1 MTTADRRTFLRKST
15 LIAGGAIIA
24 PSLSGLV
31 ACNDVVAPTP
41 LVGKILPR
49 ALRGSGGYGPLI
61 PAGPELALPEGFSY
75 VRFGVEGTRMS
86 DGSPTPKAHDGMAA
100 FEYGR
105 SREDFEDDD
114 ADGDDEESHW
124 APRRIRLVRN
134 HEMRGAGPAIGN
146 PALAY
151 DLRGSGGTT
160 TLEVLQNKDGSL
172 VCGSDGSPIV
182 RDWVSVGGTHV
193 NCAGGRTPWQ
203 SWITSEETFDQPS
216 ASPTGFAKGHGYNFD
231 VPVWSD
237 GQVQAVPLPAMGR
250 FSHEAV
256 AVDPRSGI
264 IYETEDRRYRPR
276 VPANL
281 GSGFYRFVP
290 DSPGDLHHGVLEM
303 LKVRGAPNYNT
314 TSGQT
319 VGTPLSVEW
328 VGIDDPDPQPFSPDG
343 YDVYRQGLAKGG
355 AIFDRLE
362 GCWYGDASIYFVV
375 TNGGDAELG
384 QVWQYRPRGRNGGI
398 LTLIFES
405 PGADVLDSPDNICTT
420 PRGGLILCEDGDDQQ
435 YMRGLTPRGEIFD
448 FALNLYNDNEFAGAC
463 FSPNGKTLFVNIQGS
478 TSPSTPP
485 GSDPSALGMTFAIWG
500 PWKRGAL

>member
-1 MTTADRRTFLRKST
+1 MATTADRRTFLRKST
-15 LIAGGAIIA
+15 LIAGGAIVA

-31 ACNDVVAPTP
+31 ACNDFVAPTSP
-41 LVGKILPR
+41 GGKILPR
-49 ALRGSGGYGPLI
+49 ATRGGGGYGPLFR
-61 PAGPELALPEGFSY
+61 AGPELALPEGFQY
-75 VRFGVEGTRMS
+75 VKFGVEGTPMS
-86 DGSPTPKAHDGMAA
+86 DGNVTPKAHDGMAA
-100 FEYGR
+100 FEFGR

-114 ADGDDEESHW
+114 DDRDSSEPE
-124 APRRIRLVRN
+124 RRIRLIRN
-134 HEMRGAGPAIGN
+134 HEMRGAGPAFGN

-151 DLRGSGGTT
+151 DARGSGGTT

-172 VCGSDGSPIV
+172 VCGPGGQPLV
-182 RDWVSVGGTHV
+182 RDWVSLGGTHV

-203 SWITSEETFDQPS
+203 SWITSEETFDAPS
-216 ASPTGFAKGHGYNFD
+216 ASGTSFQKGHGYNFD
-231 VPVWSD
+231 VPVWAD
-237 GQVQAVPLPAMGR
+237 GQVQAVHLPALGR

-276 VPANL
+276 TAANL
-281 GSGFYRFVP
+281 GAGFYRYIP

-303 LKVRGAPNYNT
+303 LKIRGVDNYNT

-319 VGTPLSVEW
+319 VGRPLDVEW
-328 VGIDDPDPQPFSPDG
+328 VRIDDPDPQPFSPDG
-343 YDVYRQGLAKGG
+343 YDVYRQGFAKGG

-384 QVWQYRPRGRNGGI
+384 QVWQYRPRGLRSGV

-405 PGADVLDSPDNICTT
+405 PRAEVLDGPDNICVS
-420 PRGGLILCEDGDDQQ
+420 PRGGLILCEDGDDEQ
-435 YMRGLTPRGEIFD
+435 YLRGLTPHGEIFD

-463 FSPNGKTLFVNIQGS
+463 FSPNGKTLFVNFQGS
-478 TSPSTPP
+478 TSPATPP
-485 GSDPSALGMTFAIWG
+485 GSNPAALGMTFAIWG
-500 PWKRGAL
+500 PWKDGAL